1 MAGTPCENLTSLGL
15 PYTTITSSQNIAQGA
30 FTPPSNPDGNV
41 QSDPMLYKD
50 LPAFCRVAAT
60 LKPSSDS
67 DIKIEVWLP
76 ISNWNGKF
84 EAVGNGGWAGTI
96 PYPALATALAAG
108 YAGTGTDTGHTGN
121 TGDFALG
128 HSEKLIDFGYRSE
141 HEMTVKAKAIIEA
154 FYGNGPRLSYWNG
167 CSTGGRQGIREA
179 QSYPEDFDGIIAGAT
194 TWNQMRLHAARIALN
209 LIVNKNPHGIIPP
222 SKYSM
227 IHDAVLK
234 ACDARDGVK
243 DGIIENPTKCSFDY
257 AKLACKGVDGADCLT
272 KEQVDS
278 ARAMTSPIRDP
289 KTSKLLYDVHLS
301 VGSELGW
308 AGLGG
313 LEPVGE
319 AIGAMKNIV
328 FKDPNWDYRTMNM
341 STDVDLASKADN
353 GAMYSGDP
361 NLKSFF
367 DRGGKLL
374 MYHGWSDPRVTPR
387 SSFIYYNNVVKAVG
401 KDRAANS
408 IALFM
413 VPGMN
418 HCQGGIGTDTF
429 NKVAV
434 LEQWV
439 EQGKKPTRIVAAHL
453 TDGKVDRTRPLC
465 PFGQVATYKG
475 TGDTNDAMNFS
486 CASAKAQR

>member
-1 MAGTPCENLTSLGL
+1 
-15 PYTTITSSQNIAQGA
+15 
-30 FTPPSNPDGNV
+30 
-41 QSDPMLYKD
+41 
-50 LPAFCRVAAT
+50 
-60 LKPSSDS
+60 
-67 DIKIEVWLP
+67 
-76 ISNWNGKF
+76 
-84 EAVGNGGWAGTI
+84 
-96 PYPALATALAAG
+96 
-108 YAGTGTDTGHTGN
+108 
-121 TGDFALG
+121 
-128 HSEKLIDFGYRSE
+128 
-141 HEMTVKAKAIIEA
+141 
-154 FYGNGPRLSYWNG
+154 
-167 CSTGGRQGIREA
+167 
-179 QSYPEDFDGIIAGAT
+179 
-194 TWNQMRLHAARIALN
+194 
-209 LIVNKNPHGIIPP
+209 
-222 SKYSM
+222 
-227 IHDAVLK
+227 
-234 ACDARDGVK
+234 
-243 DGIIENPTKCSFDY
+243 
-257 AKLACKGVDGADCLT
+257 
-272 KEQVDS
+272 
-278 ARAMTSPIRDP
+278 
-289 KTSKLLYDVHLS
+289 
-301 VGSELGW
+301 
-308 AGLGG
+308 
-313 LEPVGE
+313 
-319 AIGAMKNIV
+319 MKNIV